1 MVYLILLGLVIF
13 IIGIFV
19 GILISIDYMNKREFG
34 TIKWAWSEDG
44 PYLFLDM
51 DRKPEE
57 MQGCQYVV
65 FKTDLRSPPQK

>member
-1 MVYLILLGLVIF
+1 MVYLILSAVIIF
-13 IIGIFV
+13 IFGMFV
-19 GILISIDYMNKREFG
+19 GTVIGVKYMTKKSFG

-65 FKTDLRSPPQK
+65 FKTDLRSPPQE

>member
-1 MVYLILLGLVIF
+1 MVYLILSGFVIF
-13 IIGIFV
+13 IIGMIV
-19 GILISIDYMNKREFG
+19 GAIISVKYTINKAFG

-65 FKTDLRSPPQK
+65 FKTDLKSPPQK

>member
-1 MVYLILLGLVIF
+1 MVYLILIGIIIFILGL
-13 IIGIFV
+13 IIGVVIGSNYV
-19 GILISIDYMNKREFG
+19 KRRVFG

-51 DRKPEE
+51 DRRPED

-65 FKTDLRSPPQK
+65 FKTDLRAPPQE